1 MSAAG
6 PKGRRQEQRDFHT
19 APGDFHMGHVLSH
32 RTEQKEHKPP
42 QEIQHRGHRGRA
54 AAVVHM
60 GIKVEGPAHSAA
72 QGLKDPGEGG
82 GKGHAGDDP
91 GSRGHESR
99 EGKTDQQRRKPPE
112 GCLPRRGTFLRSR
125 PCAAVTTQEAA
136 APSIPEIE
144 PQLPQEQYTEGG
156 RGEHHR
162 RRLKGKAQDR
172 RRETFDL
179 LAPQKEPQHIQLAQ
193 QRDEIGLR
201 GDGHIP
207 EGAHHGKTEDGLKA
221 PAPAAGESRR
231 HFPDQQQAEH
241 IAPELKHQK
250 QGKAAVAA
258 EGSGE
263 ELQPLGI
270 GVYSIHLAEGREEVA
285 VKEHVLGTEAVA
297 ETVVVRR
304 DVHPVQLNQQE
315 GQRQEEI
322 LFLSVPGRR
331 KIGHRR
337 LPKRTKLS
345 GNSSKSRT
353 PASTALSRSQL
364 SEKQQEQQKQ
374 NTGIKERCQKREQHL
389 MQIQLPQ
396 QQQCGAAKKPPPAD
410 TGKTVQ
416 GKQQNAHD
424 QQLSQGRLI
433 LPLQQPLQVP
443 GKHVEKQEG
452 KHGHTKDKQKEGPP
466 GSAGLPPPHSSVFFN
481 PLHRQYRP
489 SCKNA

>member
-1 MSAAG
+1 MSAVG
-6 PKGRRQEQRDFHT
+6 PKSRRQEQRDFHT
-19 APGDFHMGHVLSH
+19 APGDFHMGHVLSY
-32 RTEQKEHKPP
+32 RTEQEEQKPP
-42 QEIQHRGHRGRA
+42 QEIQRRGRRGRA

-60 GIKVEGPAHSAA
+60 GIKVEGPAHGAA

-82 GKGHAGDDP
+82 GKGHPGDDP

-99 EGKTDQQRRKPPE
+99 KGETKQQRRKPPE
-112 GCLPRRGTFLRSR
+112 GQLLRRSTCILSDL
-125 PCAAVTTQEAA
+125 CSTITMQNAA
-136 APSIPEIE
+136 ALSVSEIE
-144 PQLPQEQYTEGG
+144 PQLPQEQYTEGS
-156 RGEHHR
+156 RGEHHC

-172 RRETFDL
+172 RRETFDF
-179 LAPQKEPQHIQLAQ
+179 LAPQKEPQHIQLTQ
-193 QRDEIGLR
+193 QSDEIRLR

-207 EGAHHGKTEDGLKA
+207 EGAHHRKTEEGLKA
-221 PAPAAGESRR
+221 PALTAGEGRR

-258 EGSGE
+258 EGRGQ

-304 DVHPVQLNQQE
+304 DVHPVQLDQQE
-315 GQRQEEI
+315 GQGQQEI
-322 LFLSVPGRR
+322 LLLSVPGRSR
-331 KIGHRR
+331 ISPRR

-345 GNSSKSRT
+345 GNAPEPQLT
-353 PASTALSRSQL
+353 ASTALPRSQL
-364 SEKQQEQQKQ
+364 SEEQQEQKQ
-374 NTGIKERCQKREQHL
+374 QGTGIKEGCQKREQHL

-396 QQQCGAAKKPPPAD
+396 QHQRGAVKKPPPAD

-416 GKQQNAHD
+416 GEQQNAHD
-424 QQLSQGRLI
+424 QQLSQRRLI
-433 LPLQQPLQVP
+433 LSLQQPLQVS
-443 GKHVEKQEG
+443 GKNIEKQEG
-452 KHGHTKDKQKEGPP
+452 KHGHAKGKQKEGTP
-466 GSAGLPPPHSSVFFN
+466 GSAGLPPPHCSVLFN